1 MDDALKRA
9 QYKYERTEK
18 AKARRKRYL
27 ENCSPEQ
34 LERIREQKR
43 IWAQRNRQQKQQQH
57 YRDWETDRKST
68 RLNSSHEFVS
78 RMPSSA

>member
-1 MDDALKRA
+1 MDEALKRA
-9 QYKYERTEK
+9 QYKYERSEK

-43 IWAQRNRQQKQQQH
+43 LWAQRNRQKKQ
-57 YRDWETDRKST
+57 TDT
-68 RLNSSHEFVS
+68 TGESHV
-78 RMPSSA
+78 

>member
-43 IWAQRNRQQKQQQH
+43 LWAQRNRQKKQQQQ
-57 YRDWETDRKST
+57 TDT
-68 RLNSSHEFVS
+68 TGESH
-78 RMPSSA
+78 A